1 MSSAYLILVMVAQGH
16 LVAGGWIPV
25 CVGVTTASQAW
36 YAAQANPPGPLRAA
50 HLLALALATLPP
62 HVQLR
67 HRQADQRLSSVVGP
81 HRYVTINTLA
91 LRTQVGENSLK
102 SFKYKQ

>member
-16 LVAGGWIPV
+16 LVAGGRLPV
-25 CVGVTTASQAW
+25 CVSVTTASQAW
-36 YAAQANPPGPLRAA
+36 YTAQAYPPGPLRAA

-62 HVQLR
+62 NVQLR
-67 HRQADQRLSSVVGP
+67 HRQADQWLSSVVGP

-91 LRTQVGENSLK
+91 LRTLVGKINCK